1 MKTSLII
8 ILVSLLSICC
18 SAQPQ
23 NKLSGYFLREIG
35 FLPGCTTLILDCST
49 DIVTVEK
56 FNHFY
61 TDSYICKS
69 IDTLHYTAEKDTTL
83 TGKLYN
89 IINKDNHI
97 YIIAKDKSFKKSK
110 KMKSIPKTRVDEIRK
125 SSNYYTKRS
134 KQAINNPQE

>member
-18 SAQPQ
+18 SAQSQ
-23 NKLSGYFLREIG
+23 NKLSGYFLREV
-35 FLPGCTTLILDCST
+35 FFFPTSTTLILDCSA

-83 TGKLYN
+83 TGKLYT
-89 IINKDNHI
+89 IVNKNNHI

-110 KMKSIPKTRVDEIRK
+110 KMESIPKTRVDEIRE
-125 SSNYYTKRS
+125 SSNHYTNRS
-134 KQAINNPQE
+134 KQVINNPQE